1 MLMYRFGQMLQ
12 RMAAAAGVV
21 TVVLTVAAMPST
33 GARSQAASRVI
44 DRTFACTP
52 AFVGGVYKVDT
63 RAHRRAGRKGSS
75 WSQPAFADVSSG
87 ISAAAA
93 TAIKNELAWVTSGK
107 PTPDATIV
115 ETPAGYTFPI
125 RTWGTIGVN
134 REQCRQS
141 RKRVALGRSGLRG
154 GRVGVSEQ
162 AWDCFAARR
171 VLVRIRAVMTKPAR
185 LAPYT
190 DFLRTTV
197 PVTAASVAVQTY
209 SGKRLAFAQV
219 LESGD
224 SLVYVSPDCFPD

>member
-1 MLMYRFGQMLQ
+1 
-12 RMAAAAGVV
+12 MAAAVGVA
-21 TVVLTVAAMPST
+21 TVVITVAAMPT
-33 GARSQAASRVI
+33 NGARSQASRII

-63 RAHRRAGRKGSS
+63 RAHRRAAKKGSS
-75 WSQPAFADVSSG
+75 WLQPAFADVSTNVSG
-87 ISAAAA
+87 ASA
-93 TAIKNELAWVTSGK
+93 TAIKDELAWVTSGK

-115 ETPAGYTFPI
+115 DTPAGYTFPI

-141 RKRVALGRSGLRG
+141 RRRVALGRSGLRG
-154 GRVGVSEQ
+154 GRVGLFDQE
-162 AWDCFAARR
+162 WDCFATRR

-185 LAPYT
+185 LAPYVG
-190 DFLRTTV
+190 FLRTTV
-197 PVTAASVAVQTY
+197 PVTAASLAVQTY

-224 SLVYVSPDCFPD
+224 SLLYVSSDCFPD